1 LRGAIAPAIPVA
13 DSLTGASMNRLAS
26 PAQLR
31 ASVIRWALFLVP
43 SVVLLGFLSGQYAG
57 SGPDNPWFAALDKPA
72 IYPPPAAF
80 GIVWTV
86 LYVLIGLAL
95 ALVCAAWGAR
105 YRLPAIFAFVLQLA
119 LNLAWSPVFFGAH
132 KISLALMI
140 LVGLDLAVLLAMVLF
155 WKVRRVAALLLLPY
169 LAWILFA
176 TVLNWQFLQLNPGAD
191 GARVSNA
198 VQRIE
203 L

>member
-1 LRGAIAPAIPVA
+1 
-13 DSLTGASMNRLAS
+13 MNRLAS

-43 SVVLLGFLSGQYAG
+43 AIVLLGFLSGQYAG

-72 IYPPPAAF
+72 TFPPPATF

-86 LYVLIGLAL
+86 LYALMGFAL

-105 YRLPAIFAFVLQLA
+105 YRLPAILAFVLQLA
-119 LNLAWSPVFFGAH
+119 LNLAWTPMFFGEH
-132 KISLALMI
+132 QIRLALAI
-140 LVGLDLAVLLAMVLF
+140 IIALDLAVLLTLVLF
-155 WKVRRVAALLLLPY
+155 WKVRRAAGLLLVPY

-176 TVLNWQFLQLNPGAD
+176 TLLTWQFLQLNPNAD
-191 GARVSNA
+191 GAEVTNA

>member
-1 LRGAIAPAIPVA
+1 
-13 DSLTGASMNRLAS
+13 MNRLAS

-43 SVVLLGFLSGQYAG
+43 AVVLLGFLSGQYAG
-57 SGPDNPWFAALDKPA
+57 SSADNPWFAALDKPA
-72 IYPPPAAF
+72 IYPPPVTFA
-80 GIVWTV
+80 IVWTV
-86 LYVLIGLAL
+86 LYALMGFAL

-105 YRLPAIFAFVLQLA
+105 LRLPAILAFVLQLL
-119 LNLAWSPVFFGAH
+119 LNLAWSPVFFAEH
-132 KISLALMI
+132 EIRLALLI
-140 LVGLDLAVLLAMVLF
+140 LAALNIAVLLTVVLF
-155 WKVRRVAALLLLPY
+155 WKVRRAAGLLLLPY

-176 TVLNWQFLQLNPGAD
+176 TVLNWQFLVLNPAAD
-191 GARVSNA
+191 GAEVSNA